1 MTNILLSTDSTAVTS
16 FGVFEQ
22 LTNYGALGLIVLAL
36 GAVAWFMFKKI
47 VAEKDRLQAKVD
59 ELEKE
64 LREQAKPKSKK

>member
-1 MTNILLSTDSTAVTS
+1 MNNILLSADTANVTQ

-36 GAVAWFMFKKI
+36 GAVAWYMFKKI
-47 VAEKDRLQAKVD
+47 MNEKERLQVKVD

-64 LREQAKPKSKK
+64 LREQSKPKSKK

>member
-1 MTNILLSTDSTAVTS
+1 MDSTNVATN

-36 GAVAWFMFKKI
+36 GGVAWYMFKRI

-64 LREQAKPKSKK
+64 LRNEYKK

>member
-1 MTNILLSTDSTAVTS
+1 MTNILLSADSTATQ
-16 FGVFEQ
+16 FGIFEQ

>member
-1 MTNILLSTDSTAVTS
+1 MDTTHVANN

-36 GAVAWFMFKKI
+36 GAVAWYMFKRL
-47 VAEKDRLQAKVD
+47 VAEKDRLQAKVE

-64 LREQAKPKSKK
+64 LRNSYKK

>member
-1 MTNILLSTDSTAVTS
+1 MNNILLSADTANVTQ

-36 GAVAWFMFKKI
+36 GAVAWYMFKKI
-47 VAEKDRLQAKVD
+47 MNEKERLQVKVD

-64 LREQAKPKSKK
+64 LREQSKPKTKK

>member
-1 MTNILLSTDSTAVTS
+1 MTNILLSADSTATQ
-16 FGVFEQ
+16 FGIFEQ

-64 LREQAKPKSKK
+64 LSEQAKPKSKK

>member
-1 MTNILLSTDSTAVTS
+1 MDTTHVTTN

-36 GAVAWFMFKKI
+36 GAVAWYMFKRI
-47 VAEKDRLQAKVD
+47 VNERDRLQAKVE

-64 LREQAKPKSKK
+64 LRNK

>member
-1 MTNILLSTDSTAVTS
+1 MTNILLTADSTAVTN

-22 LTNYGALGLIVLAL
+22 LTNYGALGLVVLAL

-59 ELEKE
+59 KLEKE

>member
-1 MTNILLSTDSTAVTS
+1 MTNILLTADSTVATQ
-16 FGVFEQ
+16 FGIFEQ